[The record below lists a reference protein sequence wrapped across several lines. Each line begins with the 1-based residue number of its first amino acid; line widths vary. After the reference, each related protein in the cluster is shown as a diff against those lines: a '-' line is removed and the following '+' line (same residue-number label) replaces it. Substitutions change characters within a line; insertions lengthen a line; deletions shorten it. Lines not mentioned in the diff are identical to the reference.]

1 MQLAPRRHRAHG
13 LPALLAFACGAVLLA
28 TLLAIAP
35 TPARAAPPAASPAA
49 RVARIVAAE
58 NFYGALIQQL
68 GGAQV
73 TVTSV
78 LSNPGQDPHS
88 FEASPKVAR
97 ALARADLV
105 VYNGADYDPWMT
117 PLLKVSAH
125 AGRTEIVAATLLGT
139 PAGAN
144 PHLWYEP
151 RTLPALARAVSAYLS
166 ARDPAQAALYQQRL
180 ADFLASMQPINAK
193 IAALRAKYH
202 GTKVS
207 ATEPVFGYMA
217 EAIGLDMQNAR
228 FQTAVMNESEPSAA
242 DVGAFEQGLQ
252 SKAIKVLIYNAQ
264 TSGQMSRRLLSIARS
279 AGVPVVPV
287 SETQPAGKSYQQWM
301 LDQLDQ
307 LEQALAHPPAR

>member
-1 MQLAPRRHRAHG
+1 MHLAPRLRRAFG
-13 LPALLAFACGAVLLA
+13 IPVLFACAMLLA
-28 TLLAIAP
+28 TLFAVSP
-35 TPARAAPPAASPAA
+35 RPARAAPAAPLPPAH
-49 RVARIVAAE
+49 VLQVVAAE
-58 NFYGALIQQL
+58 NFYGALVQQL
-68 GGAQV
+68 GGARV
-73 TVTSV
+73 AVTSV
-78 LSNPGQDPHS
+78 LSNASQDPHG

-105 VYNGADYDPWMT
+105 VYNGAAYDPWMA
-117 PLLKVSAH
+117 PLLRASTP

-166 ARDPAQAALYQQRL
+166 ARDPAQAAVYQQRL
-180 ADFLASMQPINAK
+180 ADFLASLQPVEAR

-228 FQTAVMNESEPSAA
+228 FQMAVMNEVEPSATE
-242 DVGAFEQGLQ
+242 VGAFEQGLK
-252 SKAIKVLIYNAQ
+252 SKEIKVLIYNAQ
-264 TSGQMSRRLLSIARS
+264 TSGQMSRRLLQIARA

-287 SETQPAGKSYQQWM
+287 TETQPAGKTYRQWM

-307 LEQALAHPPAR
+307 LEQALAHPPA